1 MKNITFILLF
11 FVTILSTAFA
21 EDRKTLSVGE
31 KAPNFNLKGVDDK
44 MYSLESFKDA
54 KLLVILF
61 TCNHC
66 PTAQAYEDRA
76 IAYAA
81 NYKDKGVQLV
91 AISPNADNAVRF
103 DELGYSDLGDSFEEM
118 KIRSKDKGY
127 NFPYL
132 YDGATQEVANAYGP
146 VATPHVFVFDQNRIL
161 QYVGRIDNDE
171 HIGRATKHDLVEA
184 TDALLAGKNLE
195 NPTTKTF
202 GCSVK
207 WAEKTEWKDQ
217 EVLSWAK
224 EPVSVSVANLD
235 ELKKVKANE
244 ESGKYRLIN
253 LWATWCGPCVAE
265 FKSLVETERMYRGRE
280 FDFVTISM
288 DAPEVEPKVLKFL
301 TKKFASNKNY
311 IFNGNKYDLIEAID
325 PEWQGAL
332 PYTVLISPEGEI
344 LYKQMGM
351 IDILELR
358 KAIVDQIGRYYP

>member
-1 MKNITFILLF
+1 MKNTSILFVF
-11 FVTILSTAFA
+11 FALISFTSLA
-21 EDRKTLSVGE
+21 EDRKTLAVGE

-44 MYSLESFKDA
+44 MYTLESFKEA

-76 IAYAA
+76 IAYTEK
-81 NYKDKGVQLV
+81 YKKQGVQMI
-91 AISPNADNAVRF
+91 AISPNADEAVRF

-118 KIRSKDKGY
+118 KLRANNKGY

-161 QYVGRIDNDE
+161 QYVGRIDNEE

-184 TDALLAGKNLE
+184 TDALLAGKKLE

-207 WAEKTEWKDQ
+207 WAEKTEWKDN
-217 EVLSWAK
+217 EVLGWAK
-224 EPVSVSVANLD
+224 EPVSVSIASLD

-244 ESGKYRLIN
+244 ESGKYLLIN

-288 DAPEVEPKVLKFL
+288 DAPEAEPKVLKFL

-311 IFNGNKYDLIEAID
+311 IFKGNKYDLIEAID

-332 PYTVLISPEGEI
+332 PYTVLISPVGEI

-358 KAIVDQIGRYYP
+358 KAIVEQIGRYYP